1 MAADTRF
8 RQFLRRRASLLWNIL
23 FFVAVFLAVTAFQT
37 RNMLPTSNTTA
48 PGLSGLLLRGGEY
61 DINSAGERPVLVY
74 FFAPW
79 CKFCAASSGN
89 LTRLRRFRDADSLEI
104 LTVVLDWQNLAEVR
118 EYVDRHGLDVPVVL
132 GNRRI
137 AQDWRVSAFPTY
149 YVLDSNRRVQ
159 HRDMGYST
167 QLGLW
172 WRTWFVE

>member
-1 MAADTRF
+1 MTRRKIDMRKVRSFLLNAAF
-8 RQFLRRRASLLWNIL
+8 FIAV
-23 FFVAVFLAVTAFQT
+23 FFVLLAFQS
-37 RNMLPTSNTTA
+37 RNMLAADGQPA
-48 PGLSGLLLRGGEY
+48 PELKGITLAGVPY
-61 DINSAGERPVLVY
+61 DLADVSDRPALVY

-79 CKFCAASSGN
+79 CKICAASSGN
-89 LTRLRRFRDADSLEI
+89 LTRLRRFRDTESLEI
-104 LTVVLDWQNLAEVR
+104 LTVVLDWQSLAEVR

-149 YVLDSNRRVQ
+149 YVLDSNRQVR